1 MEVIKEDTSQRLH
14 HQHYANIVAGLGAII
29 WFGVIW
35 FLPLPE
41 GAITPIALIG
51 FFFTFLTSFPLYIFD
66 MRITLNQ
73 IVFLGAV
80 LTYGP
85 VTAAWS
91 AVIGVGVGMFLQR
104 AVSISGAAN
113 DVPKSN
119 SILGLISRG
128 FYEIGLLV
136 TPLAVVTLIF
146 GWEGYLSDNSMAA
159 PGALALVYVLVHAAL
174 LLGTIWLQ
182 PRKEELRI
190 RDFLLALVMM
200 ELLPL
205 LFILISTI
213 AYPSIKLASVGI
225 FGGLPAM
232 LSALLFVTMRS
243 RAALVRRVR
252 DLSLLNEI
260 SQVIRYS
267 NSLDRLLTAIH
278 VQTAKLLGVKN
289 FYVAIYDHA
298 DKTLWYPFAIKN
310 EEPQN
315 WGRRPLMSRLTDR
328 VIREKEAIMLPRDA
342 HTALEKIGV
351 PLGDEP
357 LYSWLGVPLITPTR
371 TIGCLAVFSLTPD
384 ITFTEED
391 LKLLTTLSGQVSIPL
406 ENALMIEQTGQTI
419 SRQTKQLSIMETI
432 GQQLS
437 ASLQLDDVFESIL
450 DYALEFTHSPRGS
463 LSNYDPVAD
472 AFVTKVHRGYGEDVS
487 EITLMKRIPERAI
500 RTGEAVMVNH
510 LSNGPAEDGDADEQ
524 TRSKLTVPII
534 NNEQV
539 IGIIDL
545 ESTKPNEYTNNEL
558 DFVSQLADQAA
569 LAINNAALY
578 EKAQRS
584 LREQATLYM
593 ISSRLAVYNELG
605 SVLNAVAQAFSAA
618 MGSYLTG
625 VYLWD
630 ESKQCYQCE
639 AVMERAHEDMIELPP
654 SISNEEWKEIK
665 KQKKGNGPFH
675 VTGEQKKLASILKLK
690 KGSQSLVFP
699 LQIAD
704 QHIGLVVN
712 HLSATQSIKDSEMQ
726 FPQAIAAQSTIAV
739 QNALLFSDVTKGLD
753 RLETVLNA
761 VGEGVLMVGADL
773 RVTLANKSIEA
784 ITGLHVSE
792 IAGRRLSELA
802 TDLRQPLGLSPEEV
816 RNIGQDP
823 TGEGG
828 LGLPLRHSYGFQ
840 ERFYERTIAPVWA
853 ANEQVLG
860 WVIVVRD
867 ITEEERISQTRE
879 LLTETLVHD
888 LRSPIGAIKTTLE
901 LIQEG
906 LPESERDPV
915 TEQSLDIARRSTDR
929 VLTLINSLLD
939 ISQLE
944 SGKVDIKTK
953 PGDIHV
959 LIADVIGDLVQQA
972 NEDGVILRKAEGK
985 DIPHVLME
993 ENLIR
998 RVVTNL
1004 LDNALN
1010 FTPEGGI
1017 VTVKTS
1023 QEEEGFVTIR
1033 VSDTGPGIPEDYREQ
1048 VFTRFSQV
1056 PGWLGRRRGSGLGL
1070 TFCRLVVEAHDGRI
1084 WVEAGEKGSG
1094 ATLAFTLP
1102 AKKPSKN

>member
-1 MEVIKEDTSQRLH
+1 MEVIKEATKQRPR
-14 HQHYANIVAGLGAII
+14 HQYYESIIAGLGAVL
-29 WFGVIW
+29 WLGVIW

-41 GAITPIALIG
+41 GAIAPIALIG
-51 FFFTFLTSFPLYIFD
+51 FFFAFLTSFPLHIFG
-66 MRITLNQ
+66 MKIALNQ
-73 IVFLGAV
+73 IVFLGGI

-85 VTAAWS
+85 TVTALS
-91 AVIGVGVGMFLQR
+91 AMIGVGLGMFLRR
-104 AVSISGAAN
+104 AISGAA
-113 DVPKSN
+113 DDTPESN
-119 SILGLISRG
+119 SVLGFISRG
-128 FYEIGLLV
+128 FYEIGVLV
-136 TPLAVVTLIF
+136 IPLAVTALIF
-146 GWEGYLSDNSMAA
+146 GWQGYLSYNDTAA
-159 PGALALVYVLVHAAL
+159 LGALTVVYVFIHAIL
-174 LLGTIWLQ
+174 LFGTIWLR
-182 PRKEELRI
+182 PREEKFKTRE
-190 RDFLLALVMM
+190 FLFVLAMM

-205 LFILISTI
+205 LFILMSTI
-213 AYPSIKLASVGI
+213 AYPAIQLASVGI
-225 FGGLPAM
+225 FGGLPA
-232 LSALLFVTMRS
+232 LVSTLLYVTMRS
-243 RAALVRRVR
+243 RATLMRRIQ

-267 NSLDRLLTAIH
+267 NNLDRLLTAIH

-289 FYVAIYDHA
+289 FYVAIYDPI
-298 DKTLWYPFAIKN
+298 DRTLWYPFAIKN

-315 WGRRPLMSRLTDR
+315 WERRPLMSRLTDR
-328 VIREKEAIMLPRDA
+328 VIEEKKAIMLPRDA
-342 HTALEKIGV
+342 HTALEKIGA
-351 PLGDEP
+351 PLGDES

-391 LKLLTTLSGQVSIPL
+391 MKLLTTLSGQVSIPL
-406 ENALMIEQTGQTI
+406 ENALMIEQTGRTI
-419 SRQTKQLSIMETI
+419 SRQTEQLNIIETI

-437 ASLQLDDVFESIL
+437 ASLNLDDVFESIL
-450 DYALEFTHSPRGS
+450 DYALEFTRSPRGS

-472 AFVTKVHRGYGEDVS
+472 AFVNKVHRGYGEDVS
-487 EITLMKRIPERAI
+487 EMTLMEGIPERAI
-500 RTGEAVMVNH
+500 RTGESVMVND
-510 LSNGPAEDGDADEQ
+510 LLNDSAGDGDADGQ

-539 IGIIDL
+539 IGVIDL
-545 ESTKPNEYTNNEL
+545 ESPNPNEYTDNEL
-558 DFVSQLADQAA
+558 NFVSQLADQAA

-593 ISSRLAVYNELG
+593 ISSRLAVYNELE

-630 ESKQCYQCE
+630 ASQRFYRCE
-639 AVMERAHEDMIELPP
+639 AMMERAHEDGVELPHLI
-654 SISNEEWKEIK
+654 SIEGWEEIK
-665 KQKKGNGPFH
+665 RQKKGSGPFH
-675 VTGEQKKLASILKLK
+675 VAGDQKKLAGILKLE
-690 KGSQSLVFP
+690 KGSQSLIFP

-712 HLSATQSIKDSEMQ
+712 HLSAAQNIKDREMQ
-726 FPQAIAAQSTIAV
+726 FPQAIAVQSAIAV
-739 QNALLFSDVTKGLD
+739 QNALLFSDVTKGFD

-761 VGEGVLMVGADL
+761 VGEGVLMVDADF

-784 ITGLHVSE
+784 ITGLHAGE
-792 IAGRRLSELA
+792 IAGKRLSELA
-802 TDLRQPLGLSPEEV
+802 NDLRQPLGLNPEV
-816 RNIGQDP
+816 MRHIGQDS
-823 TGEGG
+823 TRRGG
-828 LGLPLRHSYGFQ
+828 RDSPLRHSYDFQ
-840 ERFYERTIAPVWA
+840 ERFYERTISPVWA
-853 ANEQVLG
+853 ANEQILG

-867 ITEEERISQTRE
+867 ITEEEQISQTRE

-888 LRSPIGAIKTTLE
+888 LRSPIGAIKTTLD

-929 VLTLINSLLD
+929 VLALINSLLD

-944 SGKVDIKTK
+944 SGKVDLKTES
-953 PGDIHV
+953 GDINV
-959 LIADVIGDLVQQA
+959 LIKDVIGDLVQRA
-972 NEDGVILRKAEGK
+972 NEDGIILREASSE
-985 DIPHVLME
+985 DLPHVLIE

-1017 VTVKTS
+1017 VTVETL
-1023 QEEEGFVTIR
+1023 QGEEGFVTIR
-1033 VSDTGPGIPEDYREQ
+1033 VSDTGPGIPEDYHEK

-1056 PGWLGRRRGSGLGL
+1056 PGRLGRRRGSGLGL
-1070 TFCRLVVEAHDGRI
+1070 TFCRLAVEAHGGRI

-1094 ATLAFTLP
+1094 ATLAFILP
-1102 AKKPSKN
+1102 VARLSKK